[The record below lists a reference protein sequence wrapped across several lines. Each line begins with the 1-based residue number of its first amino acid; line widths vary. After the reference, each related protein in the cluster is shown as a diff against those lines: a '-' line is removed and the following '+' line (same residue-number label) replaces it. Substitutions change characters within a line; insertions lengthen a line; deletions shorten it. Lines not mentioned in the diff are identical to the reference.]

1 VRRLSDTLRTSFGQ
15 HHLVVARLA
24 LGAYLFVHYL
34 ALLPY
39 AAETFGPGGVLPSVT
54 LNPAYPHGFTLLGV
68 FDRPGAAMLLVAAL
82 AALSLAYLAGFFT
95 RASAVLLFVGSHQLF
110 HRNQLTLNPSLS
122 CLGFLLLAHALFP
135 ADPPLSV
142 DRLLARNKS
151 HREDEDRLPRDL
163 LAVLWIVTAVAYTY
177 SGITKLESP
186 SWRSGRALSLLLAS
200 ALARDTALVRWV
212 ESLPGWSLAALTWGA
227 LLSELFFGPLAF
239 HRRLRPLAWIAL
251 MTMHA
256 GIVMLLDFA
265 DISMGMMAFQ
275 LFTFDPRWLAATSSR
290 EQAARGERALGAGTS

>member
-1 VRRLSDTLRTSFGQ
+1 VRRLSETLRACLGQ
-15 HHLVVARLA
+15 HHLAVARLV

-39 AAETFGPGGVLPSVT
+39 AEETFGPGGVLPSVT
-54 LNPAYPHGFTLLGV
+54 LNPAYPHGFTLLGRL
-68 FDRPGAAMLLVAAL
+68 DRPGAATLLVAAL

-95 RASAVLLFVGSHQLF
+95 RVTAVLLFVGSHQLF
-110 HRNQLTLNPSLS
+110 HRNQLTSNPSLP

-142 DRLLARNKS
+142 DRLLSLRKPP
-151 HREDEDRLPRDL
+151 REDGDGLPRDL

-177 SGITKLESP
+177 SGITKLASP
-186 SWRSGRALSLLLAS
+186 SWRSGQALSLLLAS

-227 LLSELFFGPLAF
+227 LLSELLFVPLAL
-239 HRRLRPLAWIAL
+239 HRRLRPVAWIAL
-251 MTMHA
+251 MIMHA

-265 DISMGMMAFQ
+265 DISLGMMAFQ
-275 LFTFDPRWLAATSSR
+275 LFTFDPRWLAGGGRPRRS
-290 EQAARGERALGAGTS
+290 ALAEAGA